1 MYVTVN
7 GARLYFDVEGAGLV
21 PDGPRMREKPT
32 LLMLH
37 GGPGFDHTMYKPA
50 FSQLADIAQV
60 IYLDQ
65 RGQGRSGGEPETWT
79 LAQWGDDV
87 KGFCDALGIE
97 KPIVYG
103 GSFGGFVAQSYATR
117 HPEHPGKL
125 ILVSTSAHMVYE
137 EVFAAFDRIGGKAA
151 RELAEAHFLNP
162 SAETRKKYLE
172 KNLPLYRVRPPA
184 DPEAAKRAILRHE
197 VGLKFG
203 GTERAGPDGFPRG
216 PRARALPVLILSGD
230 RDPMSPPEFSETLAK
245 CLPPHL
251 VRHERFENC
260 GHGVFGDD
268 PERAFAVLRE
278 LSSRRAT
285 PPRPFLSARIRAR
298 RKSRRC
304 ARRAPAAAFRCSG
317 RHART

>member
-7 GARLYFDVEGAGLV
+7 GARLYFDVDGAGLV

-32 LLMLH
+32 LLLLH

-50 FSQLADIAQV
+50 FSALADIAQV

-65 RGQGRSGGEPETWT
+65 RGNGRSTGEPETWT

-125 ILVSTSAHMVYE
+125 ILVSTAARLVYE
-137 EVFAAFDRIGGKAA
+137 EILAAFERIGGRQA
-151 RELAEAHFLNP
+151 RERAEAHFFNP
-162 SAETRKKYLE
+162 SAQARKEYLE
-172 KNLPLYRVRPPA
+172 KNLPLYRVRPVDA
-184 DPEAAKRAILRHE
+184 DAVRRAILRQD

-203 GTERAGPDGFPRG
+203 GTKNEQGLMDFRADL
-216 PRARALPVLILSGD
+216 ARIRCPVLILSGD
-230 RDPMSPPEFSETLAK
+230 RDPMSPPPFSETLAS

-251 VRHERFENC
+251 VRHERFANC
-260 GHGVFGDD
+260 GHGVFSDD

-278 LSSRRAT
+278 FILA
-285 PPRPFLSARIRAR
+285 
-298 RKSRRC
+298 
-304 ARRAPAAAFRCSG
+304 
-317 RHART
+317 